1 MPQLRTHQQ
10 LVSAIADAIGQ
21 QQTEVRDVLA
31 AVTPGG
37 GKSLLPVI
45 MAAALHKAGRIDR
58 VCWIVPRDSL
68 RRQAEEAFVDPRWR
82 EVLGHS
88 LALRAAENGRDLC
101 RGLQGYVTT
110 YQAVAAAPDLHMQEF
125 RRHRYLLAVD
135 ELHHLPAVFD
145 TDRMAAVEEETAWS
159 RSILPLLENAS
170 ARLLMSGTLERADGR
185 PILWLP
191 YRAPQGTRKVRE
203 IDFKAPGWAVVGYS
217 RRQALAEK
225 AILPVTFGAMDG
237 TASWLDAERTNRWVD
252 ALSKAGENTR
262 DALFTALRTG
272 FAQAMLREAY
282 RSCREHRAKRR
293 AEMKLPA
300 GRDDAGLGKLL
311 VIAPDQGTARFY
323 LETLQGWMPKKQA
336 GRMARLAIS
345 ECRDAQEVVAAFR
358 LRPEPAVLVSVAMAY
373 EGLDAPSITHV
384 ACLTHIRSRPW
395 LEQAIARATR
405 VDPHGGPYDRQRAL
419 IYHPSDALF
428 EQFRTMVETQQGTR
442 ATVKT
447 RKPQQELPFERSSER
462 EPEIIP
468 LESNA
473 TALSF
478 AVVAP
483 GPDFGAPYRD
493 VMGKDPG
500 ELPLTP
506 SAAEHHL
513 RQRIGQLVAAQVIE
527 DEDNN
532 LVTEGPTG
540 YHIYNAVLKRLMKK
554 ARSEMTL
561 SELEATVGWLERNRL
576 SDHRHLIVDDPQFTW
591 STRRR
596 GQAIPYGSLS
606 QGGRGR
612 LSVIPT
618 TDSALPAGRGRGSAR
633 RP

>member
-1 MPQLRTHQQ
+1 MPTLRSHQS
-10 LVSAIADAIGQ
+10 LVSAIAQSIGR

-45 MAAALHKAGRIDR
+45 MAAALQQAGVIDR

-68 RRQAEEAFVDPRWR
+68 RRQAEEAFADPRWR
-82 EVLGHS
+82 DALGHGLS
-88 LALRAAENGRDLC
+88 LRAAENGRDLC
-101 RGLQGYVTT
+101 RGQQGYVTT
-110 YQAVAAAPDLHMQEF
+110 YQAVAAAPDLHLQEF

-145 TDRMAAVEEETAWS
+145 TDRMAAVEEETSWS
-159 RSILPLLENAS
+159 RSILPLLES
-170 ARLLMSGTLERADGR
+170 AAVRLLMSGTLERADGR

-191 YRAPQGTRKVRE
+191 YRAPHGTRKVRE

-225 AILPVTFGAMDG
+225 AILPVTFGAMDAS
-237 TASWLDAERTNRWVD
+237 ASWLDAERTNRWVD

-272 FAQAMLREAY
+272 FAKAMLREAY
-282 RSCREHRAKRR
+282 RSCREHRARRR
-293 AEMKLPA
+293 AELKLPSSRE
-300 GRDDAGLGKLL
+300 GPGLGKLL
-311 VIAPDQGTARFY
+311 VIAPDQETARGY
-323 LETLQGWMPKKQA
+323 LDTLRGWMPQDQA
-336 GRMARLAIS
+336 GRMVQLAIS
-345 ECRDAQEVVAAFR
+345 DQRDAQEVVAAFR

-373 EGLDAPSITHV
+373 EGLDAPAITHV

-405 VDPHGGPYDRQRAL
+405 VDPQAGTYDQQRAL
-419 IYHPSDALF
+419 VYHPSDELF
-428 EQFRTMVETQQGTR
+428 ERFRTMVETQQGTR
-442 ATVKT
+442 AMVKT
-447 RKPQQELPFERSSER
+447 RRGQQELPFDRPAAER

-473 TALSF
+473 TALKF

-483 GPDFGAPYRD
+483 GPDFGAQTRD
-493 VMGKDPG
+493 HG

-532 LVTEGPTG
+532 LVTDGPVG
-540 YHIYNAVLKRLMKK
+540 YHVYNAVLKRLMKK

-561 SELEATVGWLERNRL
+561 SELEATIGWLERNRL
-576 SDHRHLIVDDPQFTW
+576 SDHRDLLGDDPQYRW
-591 STRRR
+591 SSRRR
-596 GQAIPYGSLS
+596 TARGPAAM
-606 QGGRGR
+606 GRR
-612 LSVIPT
+612 
-618 TDSALPAGRGRGSAR
+618 AGAPGV
-633 RP
+633 RPSSRQ

>member
-1 MPQLRTHQQ
+1 MPQLRTHQH
-10 LVSAIADAIGQ
+10 LVGAIAQAIGR

-45 MAAALHKAGRIDR
+45 MAAALHGAGRIDR

-82 EVLGHS
+82 EALGHS

-101 RGLQGYVTT
+101 RGLNGYITT
-110 YQAVAAAPDLHMQEF
+110 YQAVAAAPDLHLQEF

-159 RSILPLLENAS
+159 RCILPLLENAA

-191 YRAPQGTRKVRE
+191 YRAPQGSRKLRE

-237 TASWLDAERTNRWVD
+237 SASWLDAERINRWAD

-272 FAQAMLREAY
+272 FAKAMLREAY
-282 RSCREHRAKRR
+282 RSCRDHRAKRR
-293 AEMKLPA
+293 AAVKMPPGGGGAAPGPES
-300 GRDDAGLGKLL
+300 GLGKLL
-311 VIAPDQGTARFY
+311 VIAPDQEAARFY
-323 LETLQGWMPKKQA
+323 LDTLHGWMPQEQA

-345 ECRDAQEVVAAFR
+345 ERRDAQEVVAAFR

-405 VDPHGGPYDRQRAL
+405 VDPLAGPYDQQRAL
-419 IYHPSDALF
+419 VYHPSDALF
-428 EQFRTMVETQQGTR
+428 ERFRTMVETQQGTR
-442 ATVKT
+442 AMIKT
-447 RKPQQELPFERSSER
+447 RRAQQELPFERTGER

-473 TALSF
+473 TALHF

-483 GPDFGAPYRD
+483 GPDFAAQAR
-493 VMGKDPG
+493 DPG

-532 LVTEGPTG
+532 LVAEGPTG

-561 SELEATVGWLERNRL
+561 SELESAIGWLERNRL
-576 SDHRHLIVDDPQFTW
+576 SDHRHLIAEDPQFQW

-596 GQAIPYGSLS
+596 GQ
-606 QGGRGR
+606 
-612 LSVIPT
+612 
-618 TDSALPAGRGRGSAR
+618 PARPPGAMAPPSRR
-633 RP
+633 RPAPRP

>member
-1 MPQLRTHQQ
+1 MPALRSHQTM
-10 LVSAIADAIGQ
+10 VAGIAAAIAQ
-21 QQTEVRDVLA
+21 RQTEVRDVLA

-45 MAAALHKAGRIDR
+45 MGAALMRAGLIDR
-58 VCWIVPRDSL
+58 ICWIVPRDSL
-68 RRQAEEAFVDPRWR
+68 RRQAEEAFADPRWR
-82 EVLGHS
+82 EALGHGI
-88 LALRAAENGRDLC
+88 ALRAAENGRDPC

-110 YQAVAAAPDLHMQEF
+110 YQAVAAAPGLHLQEF

-145 TDRMAAVEEETAWS
+145 TDTATAAEDETSWS
-159 RSILPLLENAS
+159 RSILPLLESAA

-191 YRAPQGTRKVRE
+191 YRAPQGVRRVRE
-203 IDFKAPGWAVVGYS
+203 IDFKAPGWAIVGYS

-237 TASWLDAERTNRWVD
+237 SATWLDAERTTRSVD
-252 ALSKAGENTR
+252 ALSRAGENTR

-293 AEMKLPA
+293 AA
-300 GRDDAGLGKLL
+300 GNGHDGAGLGKLL
-311 VIAPDQGTARFY
+311 VIAPDQETARNY
-323 LETLQGWMPKKQA
+323 LDTLRGWMPGAQA
-336 GRMARLAIS
+336 GRMAQIAIS
-345 ECRDAQEVVAAFR
+345 ERRDAQEVVAAFR

-373 EGLDAPSITHV
+373 EGLDAPAISHV

-405 VDPHGGPYDRQRAL
+405 VDPHAGAYEQQRAL

-428 EQFRTMVETQQGTR
+428 ERFRQMVETQQGTR
-442 ATVKT
+442 AMVKT
-447 RKPQQELPFERSSER
+447 RRQHELPFDRTADA

-473 TALSF
+473 TALRF

-483 GPDFGAPYRD
+483 GPDFGSPPPHGTG
-493 VMGKDPG
+493 GKAAEREPR
-500 ELPLTP
+500 TP
-506 SAAEHHL
+506 SVLEHHL
-513 RQRIGQLVAAQVIE
+513 RQRIGQIVAAQVIE
-527 DEDNN
+527 DQDNN
-532 LVTEGPTG
+532 LVAEGPVS
-540 YHIYNAVLKRLMKK
+540 YHTYNAVLKRCMGK

-561 SELEATVGWLERNRL
+561 AELEATVGWLERNRI
-576 SDHRHLIVDDPQFTW
+576 SDHLHLIADDPQYRW
-591 STRRR
+591 SSRRKTRGAGSVTAFSKPSRR
-596 GQAIPYGSLS
+596 GPPSGT
-606 QGGRGR
+606 
-612 LSVIPT
+612 VK
-618 TDSALPAGRGRGSAR
+618 PAS
-633 RP
+633 

>member
-10 LVSAIADAIGQ
+10 LVGAIAQAIGR

-45 MAAALHKAGRIDR
+45 MAAALHGAGRIDR

-82 EVLGHS
+82 EALGHS

-101 RGLQGYVTT
+101 RGLNGYITT
-110 YQAVAAAPDLHMQEF
+110 YQAVAAAPDLHLQEF

-159 RSILPLLENAS
+159 RCILPLLENAA

-191 YRAPQGTRKVRE
+191 YRAPQGARKLRE

-217 RRQALAEK
+217 RRQALAEQ

-237 TASWLDAERTNRWVD
+237 SASWLDAERTNRWAD
-252 ALSKAGENTR
+252 ALSRAGENTR

-272 FAQAMLREAY
+272 FATAMLREAY
-282 RSCREHRAKRR
+282 RSCRDHRAKRR
-293 AEMKLPA
+293 AALKLPPGDGGAASGGDA
-300 GRDDAGLGKLL
+300 GAAHGLGKLL
-311 VIAPDQGTARFY
+311 VIAPDQETARFY
-323 LETLQGWMPKKQA
+323 LDTLHGWMPREQA

-345 ECRDAQEVVAAFR
+345 ERRDAQEVVAAFR

-405 VDPHGGPYDRQRAL
+405 VDPLAGPYDQQRAL
-419 IYHPSDALF
+419 VYHPSDALF
-428 EQFRTMVETQQGTR
+428 ERFRTMVETQQGTR
-442 ATVKT
+442 AMIKT
-447 RKPQQELPFERSSER
+447 RRAQQELPFERTAER

-473 TALSF
+473 TALHF

-483 GPDFGAPYRD
+483 GPDFAAQAR
-493 VMGKDPG
+493 DPG

-532 LVTEGPTG
+532 LVAEGPTG

-561 SELEATVGWLERNRL
+561 SELESAIGWLERNRL
-576 SDHRHLIVDDPQFTW
+576 SDHRHLIADDPQFQW

-596 GQAIPYGSLS
+596 GQ
-606 QGGRGR
+606 
-612 LSVIPT
+612 
-618 TDSALPAGRGRGSAR
+618 PARPSAR
-633 RP
+633 QPGATSAMAPFSRRRPAPRP

>member
-1 MPQLRTHQQ
+1 MPQLRSHQH
-10 LVSAIADAIGQ
+10 LVSAIAQAIAQ
-21 QQTEVRDVLA
+21 RQTEVRDVLA

-45 MAAALHKAGRIDR
+45 MGAALHRAQTIDR

-68 RRQAEEAFVDPRWR
+68 RQQAEEAFVDPRWR
-82 EVLGHS
+82 EALGHS
-88 LALRAAENGRDLC
+88 LSLRAAENGKDLC

-110 YQAVAAAPDLHMQEF
+110 YQAVAAAPDLHLQEF

-145 TDRMAAVEEETAWS
+145 TDRMAALEEETSWS
-159 RSILPLLENAS
+159 RSILPLLESAA

-191 YRAPQGTRKVRE
+191 YRAPHGTRKVRE

-217 RRQALAEK
+217 RRQALAEE

-237 TASWLDAERTNRWVD
+237 TASWLDAARTNRWVD

-282 RSCREHRAKRR
+282 RSCREHRARRR
-293 AEMKLPA
+293 AELKLPPD
-300 GRDDAGLGKLL
+300 RDGQGLGLGKLL
-311 VIAPDQGTARFY
+311 VIAPDQDTARLY
-323 LETLQGWMPKKQA
+323 LDTLRGWMPKEQA

-345 ECRDAQEVVAAFR
+345 DQRDAQEVVAAFR

-373 EGLDAPSITHV
+373 EGLDAPAITHV

-405 VDPHGGPYDRQRAL
+405 VDPQAGAYKQQRAL
-419 IYHPSDALF
+419 VYHPSDALF
-428 EQFRTMVETQQGTR
+428 ERFRTMVETQQGTR
-442 ATVKT
+442 AMVKT
-447 RKPQQELPFERSSER
+447 RRQPELPFERANAEH

-473 TALSF
+473 TALRF

-483 GPDFGAPYRD
+483 GPDFGAQTRD
-493 VMGKDPG
+493 HG

-532 LVTEGPTG
+532 LVAEGPTG

-561 SELEATVGWLERNRL
+561 SELEATIGWLERNRL
-576 SDHRHLIVDDPQFTW
+576 SDHRHLIADDPQFQW
-591 STRRR
+591 SNRRKGQARRVPNLMPAAPRRRPSTR
-596 GQAIPYGSLS
+596 P
-606 QGGRGR
+606 
-612 LSVIPT
+612 
-618 TDSALPAGRGRGSAR
+618 
-633 RP
+633 

>member
-68 RRQAEEAFVDPRWR
+68 RQQAEEAFVDPRWR
-82 EVLGHS
+82 ELLGHNI
-88 LALRAAENGRDLC
+88 ALRAAENGRDLC
-101 RGLQGYVTT
+101 RGLQGYITT
-110 YQAVAAAPDLHMQEF
+110 YQAVAAAPDLHLQEF

-237 TASWLDAERTNRWVD
+237 SASWLDAERTNRWVD

-293 AEMKLPA
+293 AELKLPR
-300 GRDDAGLGKLL
+300 GRDDPGLGKLL

-323 LETLQGWMPKKQA
+323 LETLQGWMPREQA

-345 ECRDAQEVVAAFR
+345 DCRDAQEVVAAFR

-442 ATVKT
+442 AMVKT
-447 RKPQQELPFERSSER
+447 RRPQQELPFERSAER

-483 GPDFGAPYRD
+483 GPDFGAQGR
-493 VMGKDPG
+493 DPG

-532 LVTEGPTG
+532 LVAEGPTG

-596 GQAIPYGSLS
+596 GSH
-606 QGGRGR
+606 R
-612 LSVIPT
+612 
-618 TDSALPAGRGRGSAR
+618 AGRAGYGMQATRGPGGIPSPPR
-633 RP
+633 GEG